1 MLLHTECADTHL
13 PLNSLWCFGR
23 GEYICKKTDIQIFYI
38 VFLKNMDGVEK
49 KNRKKKNIKTRRSLI
64 LFFLIY

>member
-49 KNRKKKNIKTRRSLI
+49 KNRKKKPLKLGEA
-64 LFFLIY
+64 

>member
-49 KNRKKKNIKTRRSLI
+49 KNRKKKTIKTRRSLI

>member
-49 KNRKKKNIKTRRSLI
+49 KNRKKKKH
-64 LFFLIY
+64 